1 MPDTPDG
8 AARAGWWQ
16 CLAVDG
22 GRAPVWLAVVW
33 SDRHPD
39 GHRTELVEA
48 AAEREVGEDAVAAAS
63 YGTAGEVTGLRL
75 GPRGAPAGPGIWFAE
90 YRETNATPPAVSLMA
105 FAGHGV
111 APGSLVDPAGL
122 AGLPVENDDQL
133 AAVRWYPGT
142 GEVDQ
147 IYVRPDR
154 RRQRLGSA
162 MIGAAAALSY
172 ARGWPRLWS
181 DGQRTELGEQFRNA
195 SPWQHRT
202 ADLTHLAPPMTPG
215 EG

>member
-1 MPDTPDG
+1 MPDAPDPTV
-8 AARAGWWQ
+8 RTGWWQ
-16 CLAVDG
+16 CRAVDAD
-22 GRAPVWLAVVW
+22 RVPAWFAVVW

-39 GHRTELVEA
+39 GHRLELVDA
-48 AAEREVGEDAVAAAS
+48 AAQREVDDDAMAVAT
-63 YGTAGEVTGLRL
+63 YGAEGEVTGLRL
-75 GPRGAPAGPGIWFAE
+75 GPRAAPAPLGVWFAG
-90 YRETNATPPAVSLMA
+90 YRETSATPPAVSLMA

-111 APGSLVDPAGL
+111 AAGALVDEAGL
-122 AGLPVENDDQL
+122 AELPVETEDQL

-154 RRQRLGSA
+154 RRQRLGNA
-162 MIGAAAALSY
+162 LIGAAATLSY

-181 DGQRTELGEQFRNA
+181 DGQRTALGEQFRNA

-202 ADLTHLAPPMTPG
+202 AELTHLAPPMTPG
-215 EG
+215 EV